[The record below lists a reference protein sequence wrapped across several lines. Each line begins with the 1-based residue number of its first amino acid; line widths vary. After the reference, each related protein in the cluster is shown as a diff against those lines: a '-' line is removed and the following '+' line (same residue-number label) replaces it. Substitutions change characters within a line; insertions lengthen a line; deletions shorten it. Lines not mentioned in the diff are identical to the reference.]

1 MTSTAAQSFSHGLNW
16 FKSSYSGSAG
26 GDCLEV
32 AYEWRKSSYSAS
44 EGGNCVEVAYD
55 WHKSTYSGSQG
66 GDCLEVATCPHAI
79 HIRDSKNP
87 GGPILTLSAAAWSAF
102 LADAAN

>member
-1 MTSTAAQSFSHGLNW
+1 MTSTAAQSFAHGLNW

-26 GDCLEV
+26 GNCLEV
-32 AYEWRKSSYSAS
+32 AYEWRKSSYSGS
-44 EGGNCVEVAYD
+44 EGGN
-55 WHKSTYSGSQG
+55 
-66 GDCLEVATCPHAI
+66 CLEVATCPQAI

-102 LADAAN
+102 LTDVTK